1 MADSTSTGPAGRRRA
16 IAALLV
22 AAAIVIAAPSGTAWG
37 VRAHTWINRVAVR
50 TLPDDGPA
58 FLKAHEDWIAY
69 LSVIPDA
76 WRRPS
81 EPFLKMLEDPNHG
94 WFKEQFSFMTE
105 IPRSRYEFVLKLYDE
120 QRRLAAAGD
129 PAAALTNVRWTGT
142 MAYAAVEGYER
153 MLTGMRT
160 YRALRERKEDTRFA
174 ELEIA
179 YAMGWTGHYTADGA
193 QPLHDTVHHD
203 GWQGANP
210 RGYTTNPR
218 VHGLFETQFV
228 DLMQLEGGDIQPK
241 VPAAR
246 RLADPFTAIV
256 EHLDEAGRHT
266 EQVYRL
272 EKAGALADAANVEAR
287 TLVIQQT
294 ARGAALLRDLAYTAW
309 LRSGEPP
316 ANDPGGNPIV
326 PAHPR
331 YNPATGSAPAHVA
344 PAPGAGKATPPPA
357 EGAAA
362 SAWRPITF
370 ADPVIGKNFYLLD
383 AVARTPRVR
392 AAIEQ
397 APALKALRDAKMQA
411 LAKAA
416 TSCGTDTTCIATA
429 FAWTAADITSAERAL
444 VALAAGDE
452 DVRALIARDLR
463 PSGMLQA
470 YVAGD
475 DAALIAGAW
484 RETAAGL
491 NRIVETYAQ
500 GKAPRYPK
508 IDAVSYDPASESYRR
523 LVGIMAT
530 VLHEQRD
537 DLTTFYAPTLA
548 FARRLLDANRRDEAG
563 RFEPMHDGEN
573 AAAVRRAG
581 TIRWADF
588 PYTAIVVPGAG
599 PDRDDVALDPWAKMR
614 LELAAMRYR
623 KGQAPFILVSGGYV
637 HPNQTPF
644 NEALEMKRSLVR
656 DFGVPPEAVII
667 DPHARHTTTN
677 LRNAARLV
685 LRYGFPPASPVLITS
700 DAGQSAYISSKEFS
714 ERCQREMGHL
724 PGTLGRRLS
733 AFDQEF
739 TPSVR
744 ALHADPTDP
753 LDP

>member
-508 IDAVSYDPASESYRR
+508 IDAVSYDPVSESYRR

-537 DLTTFYAPTLA
+537 ELTTFYAPTLA

>member
-1 MADSTSTGPAGRRRA
+1 MAGSTSTWPATHRRA

-22 AAAIVIAAPSGTAWG
+22 AVAIVVAAPSGTAWG

-210 RGYTTNPR
+210 LGYTTDPR
-218 VHGLFETQFV
+218 VHGLFETRFV
-228 DLMQLEGGDIQPK
+228 DLMQLEGGDIQPQ

-266 EQVYRL
+266 EQVYKL

-287 TLVIQQT
+287 TLVIRQT

-309 LRSGEPP
+309 LKSGEPP

-344 PAPGAGKATPPPA
+344 PPPGGGKVQPPPA
-357 EGAAA
+357 EGEAAPG
-362 SAWRPITF
+362 WRPITF

-383 AVARTPRVR
+383 AVARTPRAR
-392 AAIEQ
+392 AAVEQ
-397 APALKALRDAKMQA
+397 APALKALREAKVQA

-416 TSCGTDTTCIATA
+416 TSCGTDTTCIAAA
-429 FAWTAADITSAERAL
+429 FVWTAADIASAERAL
-444 VALAAGDE
+444 VALAAGND

-463 PSGMLQA
+463 PSGMVQA
-470 YVAGD
+470 YAAGD

-491 NRIVETYAQ
+491 NRIIETYAQ

-523 LVGIMAT
+523 LVGIMAS

-537 DLTTFYAPTLA
+537 DLTTFYAPSLS

-573 AAAVRRAG
+573 AAAVRRVSAV
-581 TIRWADF
+581 RWADV
-588 PYTAIVVPGAG
+588 PYAAIVVPGAG
-599 PDRDDVALDPWAKMR
+599 PDREDVALDPWAKMR
-614 LELAAMRYR
+614 LELAVMRYR

-644 NEALEMKRSLVR
+644 NEALEMKRALVR
-656 DFGVPPEAVII
+656 DFGVPAAAVII

-677 LRNAARLV
+677 LRNAARLA
-685 LRYGFPPASPVLITS
+685 LRYGLPP
-700 DAGQSAYISSKEFS
+700 
-714 ERCQREMGHL
+714 
-724 PGTLGRRLS
+724 
-733 AFDQEF
+733 
-739 TPSVR
+739 
-744 ALHADPTDP
+744 
-753 LDP
+753 

>member
-1 MADSTSTGPAGRRRA
+1 MARLISTWPARRRRLA
-16 IAALLV
+16 AALL
-22 AAAIVIAAPSGTAWG
+22 AAAALVIAAPSGSAWG

-50 TLPDDGPA
+50 TLPEDGPA

-94 WFKEQFSFMTE
+94 WFKEQFSFMPE

-210 RGYTTNPR
+210 RGYTTDPR
-218 VHGLFETQFV
+218 VHGLFETRFV

-272 EKAGALADAANVEAR
+272 ERAGALADAANAEAR
-287 TLVIQQT
+287 ALVIQQT

-309 LRSGEPP
+309 LTSGEPP
-316 ANDPGGNPIV
+316 VNDPGGNPIV

-344 PAPGAGKATPPPA
+344 PAPGTAKPAAPPA
-357 EGAAA
+357 ADRGF
-362 SAWRPITF
+362 RPMAF

-383 AVARTPRVR
+383 AIGRTPAVR

-397 APALKALRDAKMQA
+397 APALKSLRDARVDA
-411 LAKAA
+411 VAKAA
-416 TSCGTDTTCIATA
+416 ASCGMDAACLAAA
-429 FAWTAADITSAERAL
+429 FTWTAADITTAERAL
-444 VALAAGDE
+444 VALAAGNE
-452 DVRALIARDLR
+452 GLRTLIARDLR

-470 YVAGD
+470 YAGGD
-475 DAALIAGAW
+475 DAALVAGAW
-484 RETAAGL
+484 RETATGL
-491 NRIVETYAQ
+491 NRIIETYAQ

-523 LVGIMAT
+523 LLGIMVA

-537 DLTTFYAPTLA
+537 ELTAFYAPSLA
-548 FARRLLDANRRDEAG
+548 LARRLLDANRRDEAG
-563 RFEPMHDGEN
+563 RFEPMHEGEN
-573 AAAVRRAG
+573 AAAVRRVASV
-581 TIRWADF
+581 RWADF

-614 LELAAMRYR
+614 LELAVMRYR
-623 KGQAPFILVSGGYV
+623 RGQAPFILVSGGYV

-644 NEALEMKRSLVR
+644 NEALEMKRALVR
-656 DFGVPPEAVII
+656 DFGVPAEAVII

-677 LRNAARLV
+677 LRNAARLA
-685 LRYGFPPASPVLITS
+685 LRYGLPASSPMLITS
-700 DAGQSAYISSKEFS
+700 DAGQSAYISSKEFHD
-714 ERCQREMGHL
+714 RCLGEMGHL

-744 ALHADPTDP
+744 ALHADASDP

>member
-1 MADSTSTGPAGRRRA
+1 MARHTSTWPAGQRRMV
-16 IAALLV
+16 AALL
-22 AAAIVIAAPSGTAWG
+22 AAVAIVVAAPSGGAWG

-210 RGYTTNPR
+210 RGYTTDPR
-218 VHGLFETQFV
+218 VHGLFETRFV
-228 DLMQLEGGDIQPK
+228 DLMQLEGGHIQPK

-272 EKAGALADAANVEAR
+272 EKAGALADAANTEAR
-287 TLVIQQT
+287 ALVIQQT

-309 LRSGEPP
+309 LTSGEPP
-316 ANDPGGNPIV
+316 VNDPGGNPIV

-331 YNPATGSAPAHVA
+331 YNPATGSAPAHVV
-344 PAPGAGKATPPPA
+344 PAPGTAKPASPPPA
-357 EGAAA
+357 EGYRGV
-362 SAWRPITF
+362 RPIAF

-383 AVARTPRVR
+383 AIGRTPAVR

-397 APALKALRDAKMQA
+397 TPALKALRDARVQA

-416 TSCGTDTTCIATA
+416 ASCGMDTACLAAA
-429 FAWTAADITSAERAL
+429 FTWSAADITSAERAL
-444 VALAAGDE
+444 VALAAANGE
-452 DVRALIARDLR
+452 VRTLIARDLR
-463 PSGMLQA
+463 PSGMLHA
-470 YVAGD
+470 YADAD

-491 NRIVETYAQ
+491 NRIVDTYAR
-500 GKAPRYPK
+500 GTAPRYPK

-523 LVGIMAT
+523 LLGIMAA

-537 DLTTFYAPTLA
+537 ELMTFYAPTLA

-563 RFEPMHDGEN
+563 RFEPMHEGEN
-573 AAAVRRAG
+573 AAAVQRVASV
-581 TIRWADF
+581 RWANF

-599 PDRDDVALDPWAKMR
+599 PDREDVALDPWAKMR
-614 LELAAMRYR
+614 LELAVMRYR
-623 KGQAPFILVSGGYV
+623 KGQAPFILVSGGSV

-644 NEALEMKRSLVR
+644 NEALEMKRALVR
-656 DFGVPPEAVII
+656 DFGVPAEAVII

-677 LRNAARLV
+677 LRNAARLA
-685 LRYGFPPASPVLITS
+685 LRYGLPASSPMLITS
-700 DAGQSAYISSKEFS
+700 DAGQSAYISGKEFHD
-714 ERCQREMGHL
+714 RCLREMGHL

-739 TPSVR
+739 TPSLR

>member
-1 MADSTSTGPAGRRRA
+1 MATSTSTWPARSRRA
-16 IAALLV
+16 AAALVV
-22 AAAIVIAAPSGTAWG
+22 AAALCITSTSGTAWG

-120 QRRLAAAGD
+120 QRRLTAAGD

-210 RGYTTNPR
+210 RGYTTDPR
-218 VHGLFETQFV
+218 VHGLFETRFV

-272 EKAGALADAANVEAR
+272 EKAGALADATNVEAR
-287 TLVIQQT
+287 ALVIQQA

-309 LRSGEPP
+309 LKSGEPP
-316 ANDPGGNPIV
+316 VNDPGGNPIV

-344 PAPGAGKATPPPA
+344 PPPGGAKPTPPPA
-357 EGAAA
+357 ADAGRGF
-362 SAWRPITF
+362 RPIAFT
-370 ADPVIGKNFYLLD
+370 DPVIGKNFYLLD
-383 AVARTPRVR
+383 AIGRTPAVR
-392 AAIEQ
+392 AAVEQ
-397 APALKALRDAKMQA
+397 APALKALRDAKIHA

-416 TSCGTDTTCIATA
+416 TSCGTDTACIAAAFSWSTA
-429 FAWTAADITSAERAL
+429 DVAAAERAL
-444 VALAAGDE
+444 AALAATNADL
-452 DVRALIARDLR
+452 RALAARDLR

-470 YVAGD
+470 HSAAD
-475 DAALIAGAW
+475 DAALIAAAW

-491 NRIVETYAQ
+491 NRIVDTYAL
-500 GKAPRYPK
+500 GTAPRYPK
-508 IDAVSYDPASESYRR
+508 IDAVSYEPASEAYRR
-523 LVGIMAT
+523 LVGIMAA

-563 RFEPMHDGEN
+563 RFEPMHEGEN
-573 AAAVRRAG
+573 AAAVRRVASV
-581 TIRWADF
+581 RWADF
-588 PYTAIVVPGAG
+588 AYTAILVPGAG

-614 LELAAMRYR
+614 LELAVTRFR

-644 NEALEMKRSLVR
+644 NEALEMKRALVR

-677 LRNAARLV
+677 LRNAARLA
-685 LRYGFPPASPVLITS
+685 LRYGLPATTPMLITS
-700 DAGQSAYISSKEFS
+700 DAGQSAYISSTEFHD
-714 ERCQREMGHL
+714 RCLREMGHL
-724 PGTLGRRLS
+724 PGALGRRLS
-733 AFDQEF
+733 PFDQEF
-739 TPSVR
+739 TPSPR
-744 ALHADPTDP
+744 ALHADSTDP

>member
-1 MADSTSTGPAGRRRA
+1 M
-16 IAALLV
+16 
-22 AAAIVIAAPSGTAWG
+22 AAPAGTAWG

-470 YVAGD
+470 YAAGD

-537 DLTTFYAPTLA
+537 ELTTFYAPTLA

-581 TIRWADF
+581 TTRWADF

-614 LELAAMRYR
+614 LELAVTRYR

-685 LRYGFPPASPVLITS
+685 LRYGFPPAQPLLVTS
-700 DAGQSAYISSKEFS
+700 DAGQSAYISSKEFHD
-714 ERCQREMGHL
+714 RCLNEMGHL

>member
-1 MADSTSTGPAGRRRA
+1 MARHTSTWPALRRRLV
-16 IAALLV
+16 AALLV
-22 AAAIVIAAPSGTAWG
+22 AGALVIAAPSGTAWG

-210 RGYTTNPR
+210 RGYTTDPR
-218 VHGLFETQFV
+218 VHGLFETRFV
-228 DLMQLEGGDIQPK
+228 DLMQLEGGDIQPQ
-241 VPAAR
+241 VPPAR
-246 RLADPFTAIV
+246 RLADPFTAILA
-256 EHLDEAGRHT
+256 HLDEAGRHT

-287 TLVIQQT
+287 ALVIQQT

-309 LRSGEPP
+309 LKSGEPP
-316 ANDPGGNPIV
+316 VNDPGGNPIV

-344 PAPGAGKATPPPA
+344 PAPGGGTVPRPPA
-357 EGAAA
+357 AGEAAPG
-362 SAWRPITF
+362 WRPITF

-383 AVARTPRVR
+383 AVARSPRVR
-392 AAIEQ
+392 AALEQ
-397 APALKALRDAKMQA
+397 APALKALHDTRMRA
-411 LAKAA
+411 LATAA
-416 TSCGTDTTCIATA
+416 TSCGTDTTCIAAA
-429 FAWTAADITSAERAL
+429 FTWTAADITSAERAL
-444 VALAAGDE
+444 VALASGND

-463 PSGMLQA
+463 PSGMVQA
-470 YVAGD
+470 YAAAD

-491 NRIVETYAQ
+491 NRIIATYAE

-537 DLTTFYAPTLA
+537 DLTTFFAPTLA

-563 RFEPMHDGEN
+563 RFEPMHEGEN

-581 TIRWADF
+581 AVRWADF
-588 PYTAIVVPGAG
+588 PYAAIVVPGAG

-614 LELAAMRYR
+614 LELAVTRYR

-644 NEALEMKRSLVR
+644 NEALEMKRALVR
-656 DFGVPPEAVII
+656 DFGVPADAVII

-685 LRYGFPPASPVLITS
+685 LRYGMPPTMPLLITS
-700 DAGQSAYISSKEFS
+700 DAGQSAYISSTEFHD
-714 ERCQREMGHL
+714 RCLREMGHL

>member
-1 MADSTSTGPAGRRRA
+1 MARRTSTWPASQRRA
-16 IAALLV
+16 IAAVLV
-22 AAAIVIAAPSGTAWG
+22 AVAIVIAAPSGTAWG

-210 RGYTTNPR
+210 RGYTTDPR
-218 VHGLFETQFV
+218 VHGLFETRFV
-228 DLMQLEGGDIQPK
+228 DLMQLEGGDFQPK

-272 EKAGALADAANVEAR
+272 EKAGALADATNVEAR
-287 TLVIQQT
+287 ALVIQQT

-316 ANDPGGNPIV
+316 VNDPGGNPIV

-344 PAPGAGKATPPPA
+344 PAPGAGSPAPPPA
-357 EGAAA
+357 EGESAP
-362 SAWRPITF
+362 AWRPIAF
-370 ADPVIGKNFYLLD
+370 SDPVIGKNFYLLD

-392 AAIEQ
+392 AALEQ
-397 APALKALRDAKMQA
+397 APALKALREARGQA

-416 TSCGTDTTCIATA
+416 TTCGTDSTCIAAA
-429 FAWTAADITSAERAL
+429 FVWTAADITTAERAL
-444 VALAAGDE
+444 AALAAGND
-452 DVRALIARDLR
+452 DVRGFIARDLR
-463 PSGMLQA
+463 PSGMVQA
-470 YVAGD
+470 FAAGD

-563 RFEPMHDGEN
+563 RFEPMHEGEN
-573 AAAVRRAG
+573 AAAVRRVAS
-581 TIRWADF
+581 IRWADF

-614 LELAAMRYR
+614 LELAVARYR

-644 NEALEMKRSLVR
+644 NEALEMKRALVR
-656 DFGVPPEAVII
+656 DFGVPAEAVII

-677 LRNAARLV
+677 LRNAARLA
-685 LRYGFPPASPVLITS
+685 LRYGLPATTPMLITS
-700 DAGQSAYISSKEFS
+700 DAGQSAYISSTEFHD
-714 ERCQREMGHL
+714 RCLREMGHL

-744 ALHADPTDP
+744 ALHADATDP

>member
-1 MADSTSTGPAGRRRA
+1 M
-16 IAALLV
+16 
-22 AAAIVIAAPSGTAWG
+22 AAPAGTAWG

-444 VALAAGDE
+444 VTLAAGDE

-470 YVAGD
+470 YAAGD

-537 DLTTFYAPTLA
+537 ELTTFYAPTLA

-581 TIRWADF
+581 TTRWADF

-614 LELAAMRYR
+614 LELAVTRYR

-685 LRYGFPPASPVLITS
+685 LRYGFPPAQPLLVTS
-700 DAGQSAYISSKEFS
+700 DAGQSAYISSKEFHD
-714 ERCQREMGHL
+714 RCLNEMGHL

>member
-1 MADSTSTGPAGRRRA
+1 MARHTSTWPAGQRRVM
-16 IAALLV
+16 AALLV
-22 AAAIVIAAPSGTAWG
+22 AAALVIAAPSGMAWG

-50 TLPDDGPA
+50 MLPDDGPV

-309 LRSGEPP
+309 LKSGEPP
-316 ANDPGGNPIV
+316 VNDPGGNPIV

-344 PAPGAGKATPPPA
+344 PAPGTAKPASPPA
-357 EGAAA
+357 ADAARGF
-362 SAWRPITF
+362 RPIAFT
-370 ADPVIGKNFYLLD
+370 DPVIGKNFYLLD
-383 AVARTPRVR
+383 AIGRTPAAR
-392 AAIEQ
+392 AVIEQ
-397 APALKALRDAKMQA
+397 APALKALRDARVEA

-416 TSCGTDTTCIATA
+416 TSCGNDTTCIAAA
-429 FAWTAADITSAERAL
+429 FTWTAADIASAERAL
-444 VALAAGDE
+444 VALAAGNGE
-452 DVRALIARDLR
+452 VRMLIARDLR
-463 PSGMLQA
+463 PSGLLQA
-470 YVAGD
+470 YADGD

-491 NRIVETYAQ
+491 NRVIETYAQ

-523 LVGIMAT
+523 LLGIMAT

-537 DLTTFYAPTLA
+537 ELTTFYAPALA

-563 RFEPMHDGEN
+563 RFEPMHEGEN
-573 AAAVRRAG
+573 AAAVRRAASV
-581 TIRWADF
+581 RWADF

-599 PDRDDVALDPWAKMR
+599 PDREDVALDPWAKMR
-614 LELAAMRYR
+614 LELAVVRYR

-644 NEALEMKRSLVR
+644 NEALEMKRALVR
-656 DFGVPPEAVII
+656 DFGVPAEAVII

-677 LRNAARLV
+677 LRNAARLA
-685 LRYGFPPASPVLITS
+685 LRYGLPASSPMLITS
-700 DAGQSAYISSKEFS
+700 DAGQSAYISGKEFHD
-714 ERCQREMGHL
+714 RCLREMGHL